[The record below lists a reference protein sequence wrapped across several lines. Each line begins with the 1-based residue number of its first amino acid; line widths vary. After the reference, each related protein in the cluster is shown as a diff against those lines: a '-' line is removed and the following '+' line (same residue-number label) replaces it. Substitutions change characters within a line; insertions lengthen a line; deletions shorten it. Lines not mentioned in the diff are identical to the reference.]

1 MGARPGRPAGSI
13 YFKANANE
21 KEESCMKLKT
31 TDILMTICVLGSTH
45 KIDILSYIIWGLYV
59 IYMFCRF
66 LDWEKKK

>member
-1 MGARPGRPAGSI
+1 
-13 YFKANANE
+13 
-21 KEESCMKLKT
+21 MKLKT

-66 LDWEKKK
+66 LDWKKKK

>member
-1 MGARPGRPAGSI
+1 
-13 YFKANANE
+13 
-21 KEESCMKLKT
+21 MKLKT

-59 IYMFCRF
+59 IYMICRF